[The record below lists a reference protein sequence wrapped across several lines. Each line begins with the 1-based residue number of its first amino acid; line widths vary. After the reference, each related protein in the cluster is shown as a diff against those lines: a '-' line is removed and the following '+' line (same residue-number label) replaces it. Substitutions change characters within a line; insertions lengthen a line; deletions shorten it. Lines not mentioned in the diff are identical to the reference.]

1 MTRPLTQTELAMLSL
16 CASPEAFNKVTLTIV
31 LSRKGQYPC
40 DWRSRVVDSG
50 LLKKLEKEWYR
61 DN

>member
-1 MTRPLTQTELAMLSL
+1 MNRPLTQTELAMLSL
-16 CASPEAFNKVTLTIV
+16 CASPEAFNRVTLTIV

-40 DWRSRVVDSG
+40 DWKHRVVDSG
-50 LLKKLEKEWYR
+50 LLNRLKKEWYR